1 MMTVRLTENL
11 ERFIRDAVSTGRYAN
26 EDDVIS
32 DALIRLQ
39 PRTRRRR

>member
-1 MMTVRLTENL
+1 MMTVRLTEKL

-32 DALIRLQ
+32 DALMRLQ
-39 PRTRRRR
+39 RDGRRC